1 MSFQPID
8 AHWCYRGLTKRLS
21 HHLWWHR
28 RWKMGLS
35 EHFQEKPQSLVIHDV
50 FYHNCHK
57 LGYPAFLFNQFRL
70 PEFVG
75 WLYSPSLCYSPWYS
89 SWYSHY
95 LSTVSVIF
103 PIISVRFQLYS
114 NDLPMIFSVYPVYSP
129 LYQLYP
135 IRLPFDLWYSYY
147 LLITWLVWQP
157 IFTLLGPGRRY
168 LVSLSDEILDRAS
181 WSWLEGPNHPAMA
194 VSGWESPYGL

>member
-1 MSFQPID
+1 MMFSITI
-8 AHWCYRGLTKRLS
+8 AINWAIL
-21 HHLWWHR
+21 
-28 RWKMGLS
+28 
-35 EHFQEKPQSLVIHDV
+35 HFFSTNSVYQSLLVDYILHHYVIPHDIL
-50 FYHNCHK
+50 HDI
-57 LGYPAFLFNQFRL
+57 PI
-70 PEFVG
+70 
-75 WLYSPSLCYSPWYS
+75 
-89 SWYSHY
+89 
-95 LSTVSVIF
+95 IF
-103 PIISVRFQLYS
+103 PLYPLYFPLYRLDS
-114 NDLPMIFSVYPVYSP
+114 NYIPMIFSVYPVYSP

-194 VSGWESPYGL
+194 VAGWESPYGL